1 MVGVFEVLK
10 EYRQYISLALVI
22 IGFISTVI
30 WYTEKQED
38 IKDESKLVQIWFEQ
52 LPQNHWIKSN
62 DYLCEKDLM
71 SIMDTSQVYGSG
83 IMDISIK
90 SLSDE
95 MPYKMGKILQVQY
108 NKQKREEQKK
118 YMLIEV
124 KNSKEILPKNK
135 NFTFDKIQLDIG
147 EEKQL
152 MFLYDDQKLLFDC
165 SKEQF
170 YDTENRILKYLV
182 FSYIRNPNIA
192 IIYNGKITGISKGET
207 ELVIGR
213 GKNQFRYKV
222 LVK

>member
-1 MVGVFEVLK
+1 MGGGFEVLK
-10 EYRQYISLALVI
+10 EYRQYIFLVLAV
-22 IGFISTVI
+22 IGFISTVV
-30 WYTEKQED
+30 WYVEKQENM
-38 IKDESKLVQIWFEQ
+38 KDESKLIQIWFEQ

-62 DYLCEKDLM
+62 DYSCEKDLM
-71 SIMDTSQVYGSG
+71 SIMGISQVYGSG

-95 MPYKMGKILQVQY
+95 MPYKMGKILQFQY
-108 NKQKREEQKK
+108 TKQKCEDQKK
-118 YMLIEV
+118 YKLIGV
-124 KNSKEILPKNK
+124 KNNKEILPKNK
-135 NFTFDKIQLDIG
+135 NFTFDKIQLNIG
-147 EEKQL
+147 EEKQF

-165 SKEQF
+165 SEEQF
-170 YDTENRILKYLV
+170 YDTENGILEYLV

-192 IIYNGKITGISKGET
+192 RIYNGKITGISKGET